1 MVLWL
6 NLLRGI
12 GHESVSNRQ
21 GKKKRKLK
29 KNIVNKEKTLL
40 ENFDYKYVT
49 ALEQGIYV

>member
-1 MVLWL
+1 MNRSV
-6 NLLRGI
+6 I
-12 GHESVSNRQ
+12 GK
-21 GKKKRKLK
+21 GKKRKLK

>member
-21 GKKKRKLK
+21 GKKRKLK